1 MGSSQ
6 QPGPQQGAAA
16 SSTGP
21 TEGRLHG
28 PQTQTGSW
36 RPGVRAVWAS
46 RALGC
51 GTTGAGRGW
60 PLPARAP
67 PRAAAG
73 GALLLNGPAS
83 TPGWGRTA
91 GLPSSPHPRLAGA
104 KAKHFIASPR
114 TWWPW
119 LSQRGAARPQ
129 TRPGDACAGAAGLS
143 AARSTPGCGSEP
155 FRGGSSGL
163 RPPRL
168 STRRCASHTD
178 SQCPW
183 AGSPRGSEPLG
194 TACGVWGETTHPREA
209 PRRAGHGLCTKAP
222 PDSPG
227 TRRPHRVPCGPRP
240 AR

>member
-1 MGSSQ
+1 MGQ
-6 QPGPQQGAAA
+6 EGPRALLLGHGEQPAAGPTAGRCRLVRRPYRGAAA
-16 SSTGP
+16 WPPDSD
-21 TEGRLHG
+21 RR
-28 PQTQTGSW
+28 W

-83 TPGWGRTA
+83 TPGRGRTA

-155 FRGGSSGL
+155 FRGGGSGL

-194 TACGVWGETTHPREA
+194 TACGV
-209 PRRAGHGLCTKAP
+209 
-222 PDSPG
+222 
-227 TRRPHRVPCGPRP
+227 
-240 AR
+240 